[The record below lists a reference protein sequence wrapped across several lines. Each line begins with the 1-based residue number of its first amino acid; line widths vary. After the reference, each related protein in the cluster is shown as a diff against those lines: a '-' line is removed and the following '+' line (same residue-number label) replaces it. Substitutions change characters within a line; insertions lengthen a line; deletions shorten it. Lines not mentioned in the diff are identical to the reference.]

1 MNEEKKNYSLLENYA
16 KLAIHIY
23 TYFNDDIYKTAKEN
37 KYPYSECLYQHY
49 YNNENKSNAAKL
61 FLNVIYLD
69 ESSKQTIEEI
79 ANELNNNSKKT
90 KR

>member
-1 MNEEKKNYSLLENYA
+1 MNEEKKTDSLLENYA

-37 KYPYSECLYQHY
+37 KYPYSECLYKH